1 MRFTLR
7 QLEYFIAAGET
18 GSITEASERIN
29 ISQPSISTAISQ
41 LEQELDV
48 QLFVRHHAQGLSL
61 TPVGRVMLLEAKRL
75 VEQALSLYTVAAE
88 AREEVRGLLNVGC
101 LTTLAPMILPE
112 LAISFT
118 TGFPKVAIRPHTD
131 HQEILLAGLHK
142 ASIDVAISYDLQVP
156 EDVEFT
162 PLVDLPVHA
171 VVGEGHPLARHSAVT
186 LEELA
191 ALPLILL
198 DMPLSAEYFLAL
210 FMKEGLRPT
219 VAYRL
224 SHPDVIRTMV
234 ANGYGYTLANVTP
247 RSDLAL
253 DGRRV
258 VRVRLAGDHRP
269 MKIGLVTL
277 RQLRKSL
284 LLTAF
289 INHARSFISDSY
301 IPGMVAPR
309 MCKKARESALKLDA
323 SGSTLPNQIDAK

>member
-18 GSITEASERIN
+18 GSITQASERIN

-61 TPVGRVMLLEAKRL
+61 TPVGRIMLMEAKRL
-75 VEQALSLYTVAAE
+75 IEQAESLYAVASE
-88 AREEVRGLLNVGC
+88 ASDEVRGQLNVGC

-112 LAISFT
+112 LALSFKS
-118 TGFPKVAIRPHTD
+118 GFPKASIRPQAD
-131 HQEILLAGLHK
+131 HRETLLAGLHK
-142 ASIDVAISYDLQVP
+142 AIIDVAISYDLQIP
-156 EDVEFT
+156 ADIEFA

-171 VVGEGHPLARHSAVT
+171 LVGESHPLARHSAVT

-191 ALPLILL
+191 SLPLILL
-198 DMPLSAEYFLAL
+198 DLPLVAEYFLAI
-210 FMKEGLRPT
+210 FMKEGLQHNISFRI
-219 VAYRL
+219 

-253 DGRRV
+253 DGRKV
-258 VRVRLAGDHRP
+258 VRVRLSGEHRP
-269 MKIGLVTL
+269 MTIGLATL
-277 RQLRKSL
+277 RHVKKSR

-289 INHARSFISDSY
+289 AAHARSFISDAY
-301 IPGMVAPR
+301 IPGMVAPAMGQKR
-309 MCKKARESALKLDA
+309 R
-323 SGSTLPNQIDAK
+323 